1 MLAALPA
8 AEREHLLATGRRRYA
23 RGEVLHRD
31 NGGEDGHAMFLV
43 ATGRVAIRVTTP
55 RGDEVILRVLGPGEA
70 VGTEIAQAGPLRG
83 ASVVALEPTE
93 AVVLR
98 HDLLDALR
106 AAGPEYDRHLLTTLT
121 GHLALVSEHLLEM
134 LSVPPGARVLR
145 RLLAMADEFGDGV
158 VRLTQLDLALMA
170 GTTRPTA
177 NEVLRRASHEGAVA
191 LQRGRITVLDRELLA
206 RRAR

>member
-23 RGEVLHRD
+23 RGESLHRD
-31 NGGEDGHAMFLV
+31 GDGADALFLI
-43 ATGRVAIRVTTP
+43 ATGRVAVRVGVP
-55 RGDEVILRVLGPGEA
+55 GGAEAILRVVGPGRS
-70 VGTEIAQAGPLRG
+70 VGAEIMQAGPLSR
-83 ASVVALEPTE
+83 ASVVAIEPTE

-98 HDLLDALR
+98 RDLLDVLR
-106 AAGPEYDRHLLTTLT
+106 AAGPEYDRHQLETLA
-121 GHLALVSEHLLEM
+121 GHLALLSEHLLEM
-134 LSVPPGARVLR
+134 LFVPPGVRVLR
-145 RLLAMADEFGDGV
+145 RVLAMADEFGDGV
-158 VRLTQLDLALMA
+158 VRLTQHDLALMA